1 MIVGVLIGCYLL
13 GSIPEAWLITKLV
26 TGQDLRQLGSG
37 NLGVSNTAVSVAR
50 WAGLL
55 VFLIEAAK
63 GIVTVLVIRTLGGSE
78 VLVAAGVLATV
89 VGTRWSIWL
98 KGAGG
103 RGNTVGIAAILL
115 IAWPIMLVSL
125 VIWVIVRLVTKSSFL
140 ATRIGLLLWPLIFF
154 AVTGEW
160 WYALFGAALA
170 LIYLQAQSPDTDDH
184 SLIKERW
191 PSLWAFLTS
200 PRRK

>member
-1 MIVGVLIGCYLL
+1 
-13 GSIPEAWLITKLV
+13 
-26 TGQDLRQLGSG
+26 
-37 NLGVSNTAVSVAR
+37 
-50 WAGLL
+50 
-55 VFLIEAAK
+55 
-63 GIVTVLVIRTLGGSE
+63 
-78 VLVAAGVLATV
+78 
-89 VGTRWSIWL
+89 
-98 KGAGG
+98 
-103 RGNTVGIAAILL
+103 
-115 IAWPIMLVSL
+115 MLVSL